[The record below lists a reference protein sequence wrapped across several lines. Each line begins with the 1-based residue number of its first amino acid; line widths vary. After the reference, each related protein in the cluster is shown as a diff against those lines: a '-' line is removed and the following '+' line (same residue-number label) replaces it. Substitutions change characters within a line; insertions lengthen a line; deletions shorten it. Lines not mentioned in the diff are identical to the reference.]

1 MTLVPGREEE
11 PQLKITRIRAG
22 LWDIG
27 GRGKLEKTP
36 QGAFDVRLDNPA
48 EQWSEAEKAQIEQ
61 FKANLNY
68 EVDRDWR

>member
-1 MTLVPGREEE
+1 MSVPSGEG
-11 PQLKITRIRAG
+11 QMKITRIKDG

-27 GRGKLEKTP
+27 GGRGKLERTP
-36 QGAFDVRLDNPA
+36 QGAFYISLNNPG

-61 FKANLNY
+61 FKENLDY